1 MSKKAFKIVEQKN
14 VDYFTDK
21 VLSALTQEEVR
32 ELVIYSSTSDKVIEI
47 TKKFLPLVE
56 EEFFGFDKK
65 EVLISVLSA
74 EEFQKETANFIYDNL
89 ENVSS
94 ITKEL
99 FLKNAKTKEA
109 VEFIVSKME
118 AKDITYA
125 VKNTTEMSVFEV
137 LINYVQNK
145 DEVLNS
151 MIKTSI
157 SHAFEDKDKM
167 ITKAVLIANTL
178 KDDVKEIEVVKKASL
193 FKSLNSKLTDK
204 EKVKAVK
211 I

>member
-1 MSKKAFKIVEQKN
+1 MNKKAFKMVEQKN

-47 TKKFLPLVE
+47 TKKLLPLVE

-65 EVLISVLSA
+65 EVLIYVLSA
-74 EEFQKETANFIYDNL
+74 EEFQKETVNFIYDNL

-109 VEFIVSKME
+109 VEFIVLKME

-125 VKNTTEMSVFEV
+125 VKNTTGMSVFEN
-137 LINYVQNK
+137 LIDYVQNK

-157 SHAFEDKDKM
+157 SHTFEDKDKM

-178 KDDVKEIEVVKKASL
+178 KENVKEIEIVKKASL
-193 FKSLNSKLTDK
+193 FKSLSNKLTDK
-204 EKVKAVK
+204 EKVKSVK

>member
-1 MSKKAFKIVEQKN
+1 MNKKAFKMVEQKN

-47 TKKFLPLVE
+47 TKKLLPLVE

-74 EEFQKETANFIYDNL
+74 EEFQKETAQFIYDNL
-89 ENVSS
+89 AHVSG

-99 FLKNAKTKEA
+99 FLKNCETKEA
-109 VEFIVSKME
+109 VEFIISKMDF
-118 AKDITYA
+118 KDINYA
-125 VKNTTEMSVFEV
+125 VKNTTEMSVFEI
-137 LINYVQNK
+137 LIKYVQDK

-157 SHAFEDKDKM
+157 SHTFEDKDKM

-178 KDDVKEIEVVKKASL
+178 KEDVKEIEVVKKASL
-193 FKSLNSKLTDK
+193 FKSLNDKLNDK
-204 EKVKAVK
+204 EKTKAVK

>member
-1 MSKKAFKIVEQKN
+1 MSKKAFKMVEQKN

-21 VLSALTQEEVR
+21 VLSTLTQEEVR

-47 TKKFLPLVE
+47 TKKLLPLVE

-74 EEFQKETANFIYDNL
+74 EEFQKETAHFIYENL
-89 ENVSS
+89 EHVSS

-99 FLKNAKTKEA
+99 FLKNCGTKEA
-109 VEFIVSKME
+109 VEFIVSKMDS
-118 AKDITYA
+118 KDITYA